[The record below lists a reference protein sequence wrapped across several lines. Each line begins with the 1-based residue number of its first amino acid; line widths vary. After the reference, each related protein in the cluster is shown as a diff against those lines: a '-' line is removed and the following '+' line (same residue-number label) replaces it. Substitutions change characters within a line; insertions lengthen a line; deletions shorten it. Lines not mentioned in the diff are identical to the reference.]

1 MLLVDPSY
9 EIQDNLDR
17 LPLPIALEARG
28 RICYKSED
36 KISQDS
42 AIPFLTKIAAS
53 GHGSVLEMAVVTAE
67 IFCSPADKAAL
78 FAWQPRF
85 FIIDETAKGLLV
97 TASIRA
103 LRELAAAAAES
114 IALAA
119 LVRAVAEK
127 YPFLFADI
135 SLSANL
141 AATIPPP
148 RFFSVDEI
156 DAWPEKLLLRH
167 RFLGVKFVIS
177 RAVSH
182 ELVRHRVCSFLQ
194 ESQRYCNYGHARF
207 GQHVSFVRP
216 VFYRENTPEFACW
229 QKSVEDAERAYFQ
242 LLATSSP
249 QAARTVLPNSCKT
262 EIVVYCNLAEW
273 RHICK
278 LRTSSAAEP
287 SMREIMLPLQA
298 ELRARYPFI

>member
-17 LPLPIALEARG
+17 LPLPVALEARG

-53 GHGSVLEMAVVTAE
+53 GHGSVLEMAAVTAE
-67 IFCSPADKAAL
+67 VFCSPADKAAL
-78 FAWQPRF
+78 FALQPRF
-85 FIIDETAKGLLV
+85 LIIDETATGVLI

-103 LRELAAAAAES
+103 LRELAAADSAIVA
-114 IALAA
+114 ALAG
-119 LVRAVAEK
+119 AVAAK
-127 YPFLFADI
+127 YPFLFAGLD
-135 SLSANL
+135 LP
-141 AATIPPP
+141 AAHPPPP
-148 RFFSVDEI
+148 RFSSVDEI
-156 DAWPEKLLLRH
+156 DAWPEELLLRH
-167 RFLGVKFVIS
+167 RFLGVKFIVS

-194 ESQRYCNYGHARF
+194 ESQRYCNYGQARF

-216 VFYRENTPEFACW
+216 VFYQENTPEFARW
-229 QKSVEDAERAYFQ
+229 QKSMAEAEAAYLQ
-242 LLATSSP
+242 LLATSTP

-278 LRTSSAAEP
+278 LRTSTAAEP

-298 ELRARYPFI
+298 ELRRRYPFI

>member
-1 MLLVDPSY
+1 MLIVDPTY
-9 EIQDNLDR
+9 EIQDALDR
-17 LPLPIALEARG
+17 QPLPQALEARG

-36 KISQDS
+36 RISADS
-42 AIPFLTKIAAS
+42 AMPFLSKIAES

-67 IFCSPADKAAL
+67 ICCSPAEKAAL

-85 FIIDETAKGLLV
+85 FVIDDREKGLLI
-97 TASIRA
+97 TASVRA
-103 LRELAAAAAES
+103 LRE
-114 IALAA
+114 
-119 LVRAVAEK
+119 AVAGGAVAATLASAVAAK
-127 YPFLFADI
+127 YPFLFTGVNLPEA
-135 SLSANL
+135 SL
-141 AATIPPP
+141 PPP
-148 RFFSVDEI
+148 RFLSVDEVEALPP
-156 DAWPEKLLLRH
+156 DLLLRH
-167 RFLGVKFVIS
+167 RFIGVKFIIS

-207 GQHVSFVRP
+207 GQHVTFIRP
-216 VFYRENTPEFACW
+216 MFYPENTPEFARW
-229 QKSVEDAERAYFQ
+229 QQSMAEAEAAYLQ
-242 LLATSSP
+242 LLATSTP

-287 SMREIMLPLQA
+287 SMRQIMLPLEA
-298 ELRARYPFI
+298 DFKARYPFF